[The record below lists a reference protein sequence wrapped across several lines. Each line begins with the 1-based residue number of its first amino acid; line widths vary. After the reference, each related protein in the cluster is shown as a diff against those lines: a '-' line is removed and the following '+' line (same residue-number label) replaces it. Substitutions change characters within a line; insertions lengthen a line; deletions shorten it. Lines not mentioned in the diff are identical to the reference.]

1 MAKIDSDSSSSHPEF
16 QMVLEKE
23 AESLK
28 ILRSRLADKFPYHS
42 DDNLDTN
49 REKIL
54 FPMEPNRGVGGMIS
68 SLNNNHQELQCK
80 PLNIEIP
87 DVITQEAVW
96 KTATAAAV
104 QQQTTTIQEAR
115 LNDLK
120 AKGWNDPNEPSS
132 MYLVL
137 PSYTE
142 PQKQTIKKIIADKKA
157 KLCSNSL
164 FKHVFANIDF
174 RIAFAN
180 SKSIKTDSEDKS
192 VNNFKLLILGYQD
205 T

>member
-28 ILRSRLADKFPYHS
+28 ISRSRLADKNPYHN
-42 DDNLDTN
+42 DDILDINGDKT
-49 REKIL
+49 L
-54 FPMEPNRGVGGMIS
+54 FPMEPNRGLGGTIS
-68 SLNNNHQELQCK
+68 GLYYNHQELQCK

-87 DVITQEAVW
+87 ETPNIIAQEAVRKSEAAATTTTQQ
-96 KTATAAAV
+96 KTAV
-104 QQQTTTIQEAR
+104 LQEAR
-115 LNDLK
+115 ISDGNSK
-120 AKGWNDPNEPSS
+120 RWNDPNKPSN

-142 PQKQTIKKIIADKKA
+142 PQKNTLKKLIADKKA

-164 FKHVFANIDF
+164 FRHVFANIDF
-174 RIAFAN
+174 QIAFAN
-180 SKSIKTDSEDKS
+180 SKNIK
-192 VNNFKLLILGYQD
+192 KLIVR
-205 T
+205 TKV

>member
-1 MAKIDSDSSSSHPEF
+1 MAKKESDSSPSHPEF

-28 ILRSRLADKFPYHS
+28 MSRRRLADKNPYHN
-42 DDNLDTN
+42 DDTLDINGDKT
-49 REKIL
+49 L
-54 FPMEPNRGVGGMIS
+54 FPMEPNRGLRGTIS
-68 SLNNNHQELQCK
+68 SQNYNHQELQCK
-80 PLNIEIP
+80 PFNIEIPEIP

-96 KTATAAAV
+96 KTAATTTVAAAI
-104 QQQTTTIQEAR
+104 QQQTTALQEAR
-115 LNDLK
+115 VNNWK
-120 AKGWNDPNEPSS
+120 AKGWNNPSKPS
-132 MYLVL
+132 NMYLVL

-142 PQKQTIKKIIADKKA
+142 PQSEAIKKLIADEKT

-180 SKSIKTDSEDKS
+180 SKNIKK
-192 VNNFKLLILGYQD
+192 LILS
-205 T
+205 TKVL